1 MQLHRGKPQTLED
14 AVNLTSELEN
24 IKALERGL
32 WGIWPLKGQML
43 THVKEGPWGLV
54 SDCYKKETSADTNA
68 SF

>member
-43 THVKEGPWGLV
+43 THVKEGP
-54 SDCYKKETSADTNA
+54 
-68 SF
+68 